1 MGLSW
6 AVLPEA
12 SHISALAEQCLEQSE
27 YSKTFFNN
35 KHNKQKLQL
44 SETGAARNTPGRK
57 QLTLYHGWASLAQ
70 KSLHIIPQ
78 RHTPVDLP
86 QPHHLTPFSHSAQF
100 CLCCVQP
107 WHSCHRKKTLSGLER
122 ARLSRGIWESR
133 EEKALENISKSFRLY
148 PAFTCLHPSL

>member
-1 MGLSW
+1 MDLSW

-12 SHISALAEQCLEQSE
+12 SHISALAEQCLEQTES
-27 YSKTFFNN
+27 SKMFFNN
-35 KHNKQKLQL
+35 KQELQL

-57 QLTLYHGWASLAQ
+57 QLTLQHGWASLAQ
-70 KSLHIIPQ
+70 KSLHIVPQ

-86 QPHHLTPFSHSAQF
+86 QLHHLTPFPHSAQF
-100 CLCCVQP
+100 CPCYVQP

-133 EEKALENISKSFRLY
+133 VKKALENISKSFRLY